1 MLVMNRLP
9 CCDRAT
15 LQLEFA
21 VFARPAFSVIVMVA
35 LAAAQMTTFMAGSD
49 RMTAALAGQT
59 EPLAVATAAMDN
71 RNVATKV
78 SGPADSRAAPRN
90 HAIGKIRSVSDSAV
104 SLLLR

>member
-9 CCDRAT
+9 CCDRT
-15 LQLEFA
+15 TGRSELA
-21 VFARPAFSVIVMVA
+21 VFASPGSPGVMIVA
-35 LAAAQMTTFMAGSD
+35 LAAAQMTKFVAGSD